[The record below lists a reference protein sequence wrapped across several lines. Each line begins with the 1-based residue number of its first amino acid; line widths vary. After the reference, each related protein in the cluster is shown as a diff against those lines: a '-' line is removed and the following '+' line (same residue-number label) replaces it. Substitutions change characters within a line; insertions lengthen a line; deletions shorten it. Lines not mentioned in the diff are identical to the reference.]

1 MRSYT
6 SHPRIA
12 GTEQPLLEG
21 EPSPLPFGRAD
32 FFVIALLL
40 LFGILQF
47 FLYEH
52 TNDFVHEDVGYYE
65 NARSLVE
72 HHTYGFNH
80 TSERVQPPGLPLI
93 IGVLC
98 LTTGCSHAAVLRNM
112 PVFLT
117 LGLIVAYVLLRQ
129 ERGRLVAAS
138 SCLLVASAPEIFVL
152 VTRWIYPA
160 FPYLLTSMLALWV
173 TTKLEHADTRR
184 ARFWLSLLLS
194 VLLAASVLIQSS
206 GMALLIGL
214 VAWMAVAF
222 FADPGIARSRLKT
235 FLQVLI
241 LPLIVLAFWMPRGGN
256 SKEWP
261 LSGYPGSYLTQLRLK
276 SGNYPELGQA
286 SFLDIPRRVSE
297 NARSH
302 ASFLSEVL
310 SPIWI
315 DTSWSSLGISGVIL
329 LTFAGLCYSIS
340 QRGGRPHDWYFL
352 AYESIY
358 LLWPWTTEGRFFLP
372 AFPLAAFYFFS
383 GLPASWRLLRSC
395 ARAVSVVAL
404 PLSLLFGFY
413 SFDRAARVPPG
424 HGLQLKVSFCF
435 WVLTGLGALWTIWR
449 GSPPFWRRL
458 SAVSWSRFQYIRL
471 AGKSLPLPQIG
482 GSLFLAILILLTIP
496 HLIKFGRQ
504 NLHPNLKGN
513 TLAADMEAASWIRS
527 HTEAS
532 AIIMARHVPI
542 SFHYSQRRVVWF
554 PPISNPQVLM
564 EGIRRNGV
572 QFVIVVNRVYS
583 YYLPPDEEC
592 FNPVLQVYP
601 GSLRLVAQG
610 SRFRIYQVVPPLGG
624 VLPSRVTLPKS

>member
-12 GTEQPLLEG
+12 GTEQLLLEG

-40 LFGILQF
+40 LFGIRQF

-194 VLLAASVLIQSS
+194 VLLATSVLIQSS

-235 FLQVLI
+235 FLPVLI

-315 DTSWSSLGISGVIL
+315 DTSWSRPL
-329 LTFAGLCYSIS
+329 LFHFAA
-340 QRGGRPHDWYFL
+340 R
-352 AYESIY
+352 
-358 LLWPWTTEGRFFLP
+358 WTP
-372 AFPLAAFYFFS
+372 ARLVFPRIRVHL
-383 GLPASWRLLRSC
+383 
-395 ARAVSVVAL
+395 SVVAL
-404 PLSLLFGFY
+404 DDGRAFFSACISSCGLL
-413 SFDRAARVPPG
+413 
-424 HGLQLKVSFCF
+424 LL
-435 WVLTGLGALWTIWR
+435 LWTPCIV
-449 GSPPFWRRL
+449 
-458 SAVSWSRFQYIRL
+458 A
-471 AGKSLPLPQIG
+471 
-482 GSLFLAILILLTIP
+482 
-496 HLIKFGRQ
+496 
-504 NLHPNLKGN
+504 
-513 TLAADMEAASWIRS
+513 LAA
-527 HTEAS
+527 
-532 AIIMARHVPI
+532 
-542 SFHYSQRRVVWF
+542 Q
-554 PPISNPQVLM
+554 
-564 EGIRRNGV
+564 
-572 QFVIVVNRVYS
+572 
-583 YYLPPDEEC
+583 
-592 FNPVLQVYP
+592 
-601 GSLRLVAQG
+601 LRPR
-610 SRFRIYQVVPPLGG
+610 RFRGRVAALLALR
-624 VLPSRVTLPKS
+624 VLFI